1 MTAHT
6 VTLDIDLGPST
17 AQMDTRYRWQC
28 TCREHGEYTRN
39 ARAARNGGQR
49 HVAAMERG
57 HDPFARQPG
66 SAAQGARTVDGNR
79 REHEKNERR
88 AKIARA
94 VMRGG
99 R

>member
-6 VTLDIDLGPST
+6 ITLDVDLRPST
-17 AQMDTRYRWQC
+17 ATADTQYRWQC
-28 TCREHGEYTRN
+28 SCREHGEYTRN
-39 ARAARNGGQR
+39 VRSARNGGQR

-57 HDPFARQPG
+57 HDPFARLKMPG
-66 SAAQGARTVDGNR
+66 AGGARTTEGNER
-79 REHEKNERR
+79 AHARSERR
-88 AKIARA
+88 AAIARA